1 MPDPFFDLL
10 PFLSHS
16 NRCLEEK
23 KKKLATLKVVHLK
36 VQMVI
41 FASVPLSSKSHVNV
55 DRNPL
60 LCSKRAERSP
70 EFSLYISS
78 PAAAPVIA
86 NLP

>member
-10 PFLSHS
+10 PFLSHPH
-16 NRCLEEK
+16 RCLEEK

-41 FASVPLSSKSHVNV
+41 FASDPLSSKSHVNV

-70 EFSLYISS
+70 EFSLISH
-78 PAAAPVIA
+78 
-86 NLP
+86 LQQLRL